1 MTFADILQQSD
12 GIKVNVN
19 GAYGDLTIDPTTGN
33 YVVDVNTTGHPVYGQ
48 PVQQSAFLSSS
59 VAGIPVMWIVIGLF
73 AFALFGLIQRRV

>member
-1 MTFADILQQSD
+1 MGFADVLQQSD

-19 GAYGDLTIDPTTGN
+19 GAYGDIVTDPTTGD

-48 PVQQSAFLSSS
+48 PVQQAAYLSSN

-73 AFALFGLIQRRV
+73 VFALFGLISRRV

>member
-1 MTFADILQQSD
+1 MGFGDVLTQSD

-19 GAYGDLTIDPTTGN
+19 GAQGDVTVDPTTGN

-48 PVQQSAFLSSS
+48 PVAQSAYLSSN

-73 AFALFGLIQRRV
+73 IFAFVGLARRL